1 MSKRDAA
8 IVKQKCPAQFLA
20 SGTTC
25 QRDRRGFLA
34 APKGLCEV
42 GNHCCNPS
50 GHPLGSAYPAG
61 LSLCWLGAFPAPAP
75 LLGRGSAVPSG
86 QGAEAA
92 PGLGPRFPLD
102 SWKCYRSQKGPPAIR
117 RVCVSINTMYYRAC
131 RNSLHLTRGGAVLN
145 CERWLRKK

>member
-8 IVKQKCPAQFLA
+8 VVKQKCPAQFLA

-61 LSLCWLGAFPAPAP
+61 LSCAGSGHSQPQPRCLR
-75 LLGRGSAVPSG
+75 RGSAVPSG

-92 PGLGPRFPLD
+92 PGLGPRFPSGQLKVLQK
-102 SWKCYRSQKGPPAIR
+102 SERTPCY
-117 RVCVSINTMYYRAC
+117 
-131 RNSLHLTRGGAVLN
+131 
-145 CERWLRKK
+145 